1 MQENRISINIAP
13 EDKQKVMEAIKS
25 VSDIMAKYVVALKP
39 DERRKLPKMSDGT
52 TTFVKKALDYATTNP
67 TLLPSFL
74 NLEAFR
80 IDIDATDTLVQL
92 QRPLEQVTS
101 NLNDTIMLSGSEA
114 YRSALAFY
122 NNVKQAAKLNVAGAK
137 TIAEDLRVRF
147 EKAAGKKEEQ
157 VAKTVS

>member
-1 MQENRISINIAP
+1 MQENRISINIAA
-13 EDKQKVMEAIKS
+13 EDRQKAIEAIKS
-25 VSDIMAKYVVALKP
+25 ISDVLAKYVVALKP

-67 TLLPSFL
+67 NLLPSFL
-74 NLEAFR
+74 NLDEFR
-80 IDIDATDTLVQL
+80 IDIEATDTLVQL

-137 TIAEDLRVRF
+137 PIAEDLRIRF
-147 EKAAGKKEEQ
+147 EKAAGKRDEHA
-157 VAKTVS
+157 VKTIA

>member
-1 MQENRISINIAP
+1 MQENRISIHIAA
-13 EDKQKVMEAIKS
+13 EDMQQVMDAIKLI
-25 VSDIMAKYVVALKP
+25 SDVMGKYVVALTP

-67 TLLPSFL
+67 NLLPSFL
-74 NLEAFR
+74 NLAEFR
-80 IDIDATDTLVQL
+80 IDIEATDTLVQL
-92 QRPLEQVTS
+92 QRPLDQVSS

-137 TIAEDLRVRF
+137 TIAEDLRIRF
-147 EKAAGKKEEQ
+147 EKASGKKEDLQ
-157 VAKTVS
+157 